1 MNRFSIIIPCL
12 NEGKNLLDLIPEIFD
27 KIKNKF
33 VYELIIVDD
42 CSTDETEKIIK
53 NKFNDPRI
61 KYIRN
66 HKNIGQS
73 YSILNGILA
82 SKYNDIVTID
92 GDGQN
97 LPSDINIIAD
107 YYFKNSNIQ
116 LVGGIRAKRKD
127 SLSKKI
133 ASKIA
138 NSIRK
143 AILKDKCDDTGCSL
157 KIFNK
162 EIFLSFSFFDGIHRF
177 MPALFNGYKY
187 ETYYIKVS
195 HRFRVHGK
203 TKYNN
208 ILRLIIGI
216 RDIYKVYKDIRNR

>member
-27 KIKNKF
+27 KVRNTF
-33 VYELIIVDD
+33 DYELIIVDD
-42 CSTDETEKIIK
+42 CSTDETEKIVK
-53 NKFNDPRI
+53 NNFNDPRI

-66 HKNIGQS
+66 RYNIGQS
-73 YSILNGILA
+73 HSILNGILA
-82 SKYNDIVTID
+82 SKNNDIVTMD

-97 LPSDINIIAD
+97 LPHDINVIAD
-107 YYFKNSNIQ
+107 YYFKNPNIQ

-143 AILKDKCDDTGCSL
+143 AILKDNCDDTGCSL

-162 EIFLSFSFFDGIHRF
+162 EIFLSFNFFDGIHRF

-208 ILRLIIGI
+208 IFRLIIGI